1 MMDEL
6 DEKEGRFISSID
18 LIKRTGLSRAT
29 LNNYIKAGML
39 PRPIVKKPNLTDLSK
54 AKRIG
59 YFPES
64 VLRIL
69 DDIIQSKEKG
79 FSMER
84 IRKAFSEKSNVSPRR
99 SPIAR
104 SPDRSHWCTLIR

>member
-39 PRPIVKKPNLTDLSK
+39 PRPVVKKPNLTDLSK

-59 YFPES
+59 YFP
-64 VLRIL
+64 
-69 DDIIQSKEKG
+69 
-79 FSMER
+79 
-84 IRKAFSEKSNVSPRR
+84 
-99 SPIAR
+99 
-104 SPDRSHWCTLIR
+104 